1 MRSSQGRPPG
11 ATGGGLAT
19 SQGETLG
26 LIVLG
31 AVVGLAAF
39 FLAGS
44 HLAAWTAGGP
54 PLRAGLVEAGRALLR
69 LPSTP
74 GDPSAAWGP
83 EQRAA
88 LPGPVA
94 YYACLAVLGLAV
106 ACTIL
111 ATVRVHNRLSRRR
124 HPLGVEPN
132 TGLADARALRRLVVR
147 RPRQGRLTLGRV
159 GGRLVAT
166 EPQVSLAVIGPSGC
180 GKSAG
185 FAIPALLEWQGPV
198 IATSVKTDLVDAT
211 LARRRQLGEVWV
223 FDPARL
229 SGGSSHWSPLGA
241 CETWG
246 GAMRMGAWLC
256 EATDSK
262 RDSVTDGDYWYMQAL
277 KVLPSHLHAAAIGG
291 HTMRDVVRWIDGQ
304 DQEPVREILR
314 RRAGVTDEVERAF
327 NDEVAQEQRRQLQ
340 PRVRAEVLDSIRQV
354 LRADSGRRGQLAD
367 QKVTAWPVEMQEQ
380 FEERVAIEVDRRLM
394 KILEARIVELAR
406 NRGDLDALV
415 AVESLWAKEER
426 LRGSVYATVQ
436 NVLLTYADPLVASV
450 TERCDIDFDEW
461 LDDANTVYIVAT
473 ADEQDRLRPVL
484 TVIIQQAIR
493 RAYEM
498 ANVAGGTLDIPCLV
512 LLDEAGNIVPLK
524 DLPGYAST
532 ARSHGISLVTIWQDL
547 AQIEAI
553 YGHRASTVL
562 NNHKAKIFGTSIADA
577 GTLDYVSKLVGDE
590 ERTER
595 NFSTDLAGNPRRS
608 VSEHTTYRRL
618 LPMDVIRRMPKNQ
631 GLLLY
636 GSDPAAHLHLRPWHV
651 DRRLKALAGP
661 TATRRPP
668 G

>member
-1 MRSSQGRPPG
+1 MRRPVGAMPG
-11 ATGGGLAT
+11 SPAPSIAANPLETIGLVALGGLVAMA
-19 SQGETLG
+19 G
-26 LIVLG
+26 V
-31 AVVGLAAF
+31 
-39 FLAGS
+39 FLAGA
-44 HLAAWTAGGP
+44 HLAARVAGTP
-54 PLRAGLVEAGRALLR
+54 PLRAGLGDAGRALWR

-74 GDPSAAWGP
+74 GDPAAAWGP
-83 EQRAA
+83 SQRPA

-94 YYACLAVLGLAV
+94 YYACLALLVIVLGGLA
-106 ACTIL
+106 
-111 ATVRVHNRLSRRR
+111 LSTAHGYRTFARRR
-124 HPLGVEPN
+124 HPLGVDPN
-132 TGLADARALRRLVVR
+132 PGLANARALRKLVVR
-147 RPRQGRLTLGRV
+147 HPKPGRLTLGRV

-166 EPQVSLAVIGPSGC
+166 EPQVSLAVVGPSGC
-180 GKSAG
+180 GKSVG

-198 IATSVKTDLVDAT
+198 IATSVKTDLVAAT
-211 LARRRQLGEVWV
+211 LERRRRLGEVWV

-229 SGGSSHWSPLGA
+229 SGDSSHWSPLGA
-241 CETWG
+241 CGTWA

-256 EATDSK
+256 EATDAK

-304 DQEPVREILR
+304 DQEPVRGILR
-314 RRAGVTDEVERAF
+314 RRAGVSDEIQRAF
-327 NDEVAQEQRRQLQ
+327 NDEVAQEHRRQLQ
-340 PRVRAEVLDSIRQV
+340 PRVRAEVLEAIRQV
-354 LRADSGRRGQLAD
+354 LRADTGRRSQLAEK
-367 QKVTAWPVEMQEQ
+367 KVTAWPVEMQEQ

-394 KILEARIVELAR
+394 KILEARVVEEFR
-406 NRGDLDALV
+406 DRGDLDALV
-415 AVESLWAKEER
+415 AAESLWAKEER

-436 NVLLTYADPLVASV
+436 NVLLTYADPLVTSV

-461 LDDANTVYIVAT
+461 LEDRCTIYVVAT
-473 ADEQDRLRPVL
+473 ADEQSRLRPVL
-484 TVIIQQAIR
+484 TVLIQQAIR
-493 RAYEM
+493 RAYEV
-498 ANVAGGTLDIPCLV
+498 ANASGGTLNDPCLV

-532 ARSHGISLVTIWQDL
+532 ARSHGISLVSIWQDL

-562 NNHKAKIFGTSIADA
+562 NNHRAKIFGTGIADA
-577 GTLDYVSKLVGDE
+577 GTLDYISKLVGDE

-595 NFSTDLAGNPRRS
+595 NYSTDLAGGPRRS

-618 LPMDVIRRMPKNQ
+618 LPMDVIRRMPTNQ

-636 GSDPAAHLHLRPWHV
+636 GSEPAAHLRLRPWYAE
-651 DRRLKALAGP
+651 RSLGALAGP
-661 TATRRPP
+661 NAPRRPP